1 MTSDRRWALAV
12 RVLAIAVLLLS
23 GLAILEAVAIRNARA
38 ELQRLRGEREAAK
51 GGLVQAWANQST
63 DEFQEAVRWLHG
75 FTADSSEGLG
85 RDGGLCP
92 GGVPDAKAIAT
103 WVLGV
108 YLPAR
113 SAGRSKPA
121 AIELMHAAILKAK

>member
-12 RVLAIAVLLLS
+12 RILAVAVLLLS
-23 GLAILEAVAIRNARA
+23 GLAVLEAVAIRNARA
-38 ELQRLRGEREAAK
+38 ELQQLRSERDTAK
-51 GGLVQAWANQST
+51 GGLAQTWASQSA
-63 DEFQEAVRWLHG
+63 DEFQEAVRGLHG
-75 FTADSSEGLG
+75 FLADSSEGLA
-85 RDGGLCP
+85 REGGLCP
-92 GGVPDAKAIAT
+92 GGAPDAKAIAT

-121 AIELMHAAILKAK
+121 AI